1 MKLTLKRLNDAVL
14 FEGQN
19 ADGNTIVMDGSPD
32 VGGVGKGVR
41 PTEALLFGLA
51 SCSSIDV
58 VLILKKM
65 RQRLDDIQV
74 EIDAQR
80 AEDQVP
86 KVFTKIHLTFHLKGE
101 LKPEKVEQALQ
112 MSIEKYCTVAK
123 MIDKVAEI
131 SYGFTINK

>member
-14 FEGQN
+14 FEGEN
-19 ADGNTIVMDGSPD
+19 AGGNSIIIDGSPD
-32 VGGVGKGVR
+32 IGGVRKGVR
-41 PTEALLFGLA
+41 PTEALLFSLA

-80 AEDQVP
+80 AEDRVP

-101 LKPEKVEQALQ
+101 MKLDKVEQALQ
-112 MSIEKYCTVAK
+112 MSVEKYCTVAK

-131 SYGFTINK
+131 TYSYTIGE